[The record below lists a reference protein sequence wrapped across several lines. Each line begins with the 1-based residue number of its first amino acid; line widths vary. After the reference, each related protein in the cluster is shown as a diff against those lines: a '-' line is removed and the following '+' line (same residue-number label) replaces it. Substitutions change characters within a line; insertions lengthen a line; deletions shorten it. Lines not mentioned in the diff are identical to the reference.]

1 MNYIDCRLCCV
12 LPSLIVIFKES
23 IILFSFSEDK
33 ASNKHL
39 FFFFDFQTSCV
50 VLCSCFNCNNLHPA
64 SKTEMHS

>member
-39 FFFFDFQTSCV
+39 FFFF
-50 VLCSCFNCNNLHPA
+50 
-64 SKTEMHS
+64 